1 MTLKRKKADGRDW
14 VRGSPHSQITLIEYG
29 DFECPFCG
37 EAYGELKEVEAA
49 AGDRVAFVFRHFPL
63 SQMHPH
69 AQLAA
74 EAAEAAGAQGR
85 FWEMHDMLFENQ
97 EQLDGAALLTYA
109 GALELDLRRFS
120 TDLQTHRHRPKVR
133 ADFMDGVRSGVNG
146 TPTLF
151 LNGELYEGPHSA
163 DALLAAIEGRD
174 VPGIEPMTRIAIRD
188 LHL

>member
-1 MTLKRKKADGRDW
+1 MTLQRKKIDRRDW
-14 VRGSPHSQITLIEYG
+14 VRGSPQSPITLIEYG

-37 EAYGELKEVEAA
+37 AAYWELKRLEAVV
-49 AGDRVAFVFRHFPL
+49 GDRIAFVFRNFPL

-97 EQLDGAALLTYA
+97 QQLEASALLTYA
-109 GALELDLRRFS
+109 GELQLDLRRFAR
-120 TDLQTHRHRPKVR
+120 DLQTHVHAPKVR
-133 ADFMDGVRSGVNG
+133 SDFMEGVRSGVNG
-146 TPTLF
+146 TPTMF

-163 DALLAAIEGRD
+163 EALLAAIEGRH
-174 VPGIEPMTRIAIRD
+174 VPGIEPMTRTAIRE
-188 LHL
+188 LR